1 VVALHGELDF
11 SEKARIERELS
22 QIDKF
27 GPGAITILDLSGVRY
42 VDPTILNSLIG
53 VRKRLE
59 RDQPG
64 SSVCIV
70 APRTNFVWRVFEV
83 TQLDKIFR
91 IFADV
96 EEAHNYACTTRES
109 LNDVDEAEHRR

>member
-64 SSVCIV
+64 SSVV
-70 APRTNFVWRVFEV
+70 SSHRAPILFGEFLKLPSSIRS
-83 TQLDKIFR
+83 
-91 IFADV
+91 FASSPMWKRHTIMR
-96 EEAHNYACTTRES
+96 ARHES
-109 LNDVDEAEHRR
+109 R